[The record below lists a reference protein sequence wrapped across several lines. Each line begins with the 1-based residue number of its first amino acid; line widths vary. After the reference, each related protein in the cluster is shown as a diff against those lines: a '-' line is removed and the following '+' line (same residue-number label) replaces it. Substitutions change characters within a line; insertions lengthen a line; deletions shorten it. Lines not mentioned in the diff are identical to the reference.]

1 MEQRFI
7 PLLLVVLLAFL
18 VPLLLARFRRIPVVV
33 GEILAGILIGPSV
46 LGLVH
51 ADEPTLELLAEI
63 GFAFLMFLS
72 GLEID
77 FSILFA
83 ASRPGQDKKKSPIF
97 LSGLSFLFTVLFAS
111 DSRQHMPTVSSI

>member
-1 MEQRFI
+1 MEQRFF

-18 VPLLLARFRRIPVVV
+18 VPILLSRFRGVPVVV

-46 LGLVH
+46 LGWVH
-51 ADEPTLELLAEI
+51 VEEPTLDLLAEI

-83 ASRPGQDKKKSPIF
+83 ASRPGQDKRKSPI
-97 LSGLSFLFTVLFAS
+97 LLASLSFLLTIVLAAGVGF
-111 DSRQHMPTVSSI
+111 

>member
-1 MEQRFI
+1 MEQKFI

-18 VPLLLARFRRIPVVV
+18 VPILLARFRRIPVVV

-51 ADEPTLELLAEI
+51 AEEPTLDLLAEI

-83 ASRPGQDKKKSPIF
+83 ASRPGQDRRKSPMLIA
-97 LSGLSFLFTVLFAS
+97 GLSFLLTVLFAGPRS
-111 DSRQHMPTVSSI
+111 